1 MIAPTL
7 ALDHSPGLSLP
18 FPPPPSFLFIIIKCT
33 LLLFSAEAKNTSECA
48 ARLSLGLLPVLVEA
62 RTRQNQETDGTSSLK
77 LPI

>member
-18 FPPPPSFLFIIIKCT
+18 FFPLSFLFIIIKCT
-33 LLLFSAEAKNTSECA
+33 LLLFSAEAKNTSERA
-48 ARLSLGLLPVLVEA
+48 ARLSLGLLPVLVEP
-62 RTRQNQETDGTSSLK
+62 RTRQNQETDRPSSLR